1 MDTALQEESKDLIAR
16 ILQLRDSLDW
26 AGKQQRVLEIGSK
39 MSEPG
44 FWDNQEKAQATMN
57 EFKQLNAAIKP
68 VDELVQGAEDLGV
81 MIEFAEMGEDVGD
94 DATSLLVLLK
104 DQFVQAELQA
114 MLSGSQDGSN
124 AYVAIQSGEG
134 GTDAQDFAEMLM
146 RMYQRWAEVRGFA
159 TELIDSS
166 PAEEAGIHSATLVI
180 RGPFVFGLLKGETGN
195 HRLIRMSPFDSAHRR
210 QTSFAAVDVTP
221 ELDDSINIDIEWDN
235 PKVIR
240 EDICRASGAG
250 GQKVNKT
257 DSAIRLTHLPS
268 NAVVQCQNER
278 SQHQNRALA
287 RKMMIAK
294 LYQMEEDKRDAEISA
309 RRGQKSRI
317 GFGGETIRSYVLH
330 PESYCKDNRS
340 EYKTAH
346 PLAVLDGDLD
356 PWIESY
362 LRWAMEQSTFSVSG
376 K

>member
-1 MDTALQEESKDLIAR
+1 
-16 ILQLRDSLDW
+16 
-26 AGKQQRVLEIGSK
+26 
-39 MSEPG
+39 MSEPD
-44 FWDNQEKAQATMN
+44 FWNNQEKAQVTMN
-57 EFKQLNAAIKP
+57 EFKQINAAIKP
-68 VDELVQGAEDLGV
+68 IAELVKGAEDLGV
-81 MIEFAEMGEDVGD
+81 MVEFAEMGEDVGA
-94 DATSLLVLLK
+94 DAVTLVASLHE
-104 DQFVQAELQA
+104 QFAKAELQA
-114 MLSGSQDGSN
+114 MLSGPQDGN
-124 AYVAIQSGEG
+124 AAYVAVQSGEG
-134 GTDAQDFAEMLM
+134 GTDAQDFAEMLV
-146 RMYQRWAEVRGFA
+146 RMYQRWAENRGFA
-159 TELIDSS
+159 TELLDSS
-166 PAEEAGIHSATLVI
+166 PAEEAGIHSATLII
-180 RGPFVFGLLKGETGN
+180 RGPFIFGLLKGETGN

-221 ELDDSINIDIEWDN
+221 EVDDSINIDVEWDD
-235 PKVIR
+235 PKIIR

-257 DSAIRLTHLPS
+257 DSAIRLTHLPT

-294 LYQMEEDKRDAEISA
+294 LYQLEADKRDAEISA

-346 PLAVLDGDLD
+346 PLALLDGDLD
-356 PWIESY
+356 PWIEAY
-362 LRWAMEQSTFSVSG
+362 LRWALAQSNAT
-376 K
+376 

>member
-1 MDTALQEESKDLIAR
+1 M
-16 ILQLRDSLDW
+16 
-26 AGKQQRVLEIGSK
+26 GS
-39 MSEPG
+39 PG
-44 FWDNQEKAQATMN
+44 FWDHQEKAQVQVN
-57 EFKQLNAAIKP
+57 ELKTLNASLKP
-68 VDELVQGAEDLGV
+68 INELYSGSEDLAV
-81 MIEFAEMGEDVGD
+81 LVEFAEAEETPETIAEIQQTVER
-94 DATSLLVLLK
+94 LQQQYEEV
-104 DQFVQAELQA
+104 ELQA
-114 MLSGSQDGSN
+114 MLSAPEDANS
-124 AYVAIQSGEG
+124 AYVAVQSGEG
-134 GTDAQDFAEMLM
+134 GTDAQDFAEMLV
-146 RMYQRWAEVRGFA
+146 RMYQRWAEGRGFA
-159 TELIDSS
+159 TELLEAS

-180 RGPFVFGLLKGETGN
+180 RGPYVFGLLKGETGN

-221 ELDDSINIDIEWDN
+221 ELDDSITIDIEWDD
-235 PKVIR
+235 PKTIR

-257 DSAIRLTHLPS
+257 DSAIRLTHLPT

-287 RKMMIAK
+287 RKMLIAK
-294 LYQMEEDKRDAEISA
+294 LYQMEMDKREADSAA

-340 EYKTAH
+340 DYKTSH
-346 PLAVLDGDLD
+346 PQATLYGELD
-356 PWIESY
+356 PWIEAY
-362 LRWAMEQSTFSVSG
+362 LRWCLKVSQG

>member
-1 MDTALQEESKDLIAR
+1 MASA
-16 ILQLRDSLDW
+16 
-26 AGKQQRVLEIGSK
+26 
-39 MSEPG
+39 G
-44 FWDNQEKAQATMN
+44 FWDNQEKAQKQVN
-57 EFKQLNAAIKP
+57 ELKTLNSVLKP
-68 VDELVQGAEDLGV
+68 VNELFSGSEDLAV
-81 MIEFAEMGEDVGD
+81 LLEFAEAEDSPETIQEIQQTLERLEHDFEAV
-94 DATSLLVLLK
+94 
-104 DQFVQAELQA
+104 ELQA
-114 MLSGSQDGSN
+114 MMSAPEDASS
-124 AYVAIQSGEG
+124 AYVAVQSGEG
-134 GTDAQDFAEMLM
+134 GTDAQDFAEMLV
-146 RMYQRWAEVRGFA
+146 RMYQRWAERRGFA
-159 TELIDSS
+159 SELLDSS
-166 PAEEAGIHSATLVI
+166 PAEEAGIHSATLII
-180 RGPFVFGLLKGETGN
+180 RGPYVYGLLKGETGN
-195 HRLIRMSPFDSAHRR
+195 HRLIRMSPFDAAHRR

-221 ELDDSINIDIEWDN
+221 ELDESIDIEIEWDD

-257 DSAIRLTHLPS
+257 DSAIRLTHLPT

-294 LYQMEEDKRDAEISA
+294 LYQMEMDKREAETAA

-340 EYKTAH
+340 EHKTSH
-346 PLAVLDGDLD
+346 PEAALDGDLD
-356 PWIESY
+356 PWIDAY
-362 LRWAMEQSTFSVSG
+362 LRWCLSVSQG

>member
-1 MDTALQEESKDLIAR
+1 MG
-16 ILQLRDSLDW
+16 DS
-26 AGKQQRVLEIGSK
+26 
-39 MSEPG
+39 G
-44 FWDNQEKAQATMN
+44 FWDNQEKAQQQVN
-57 EFKQLNAAIKP
+57 ELKTLNAALKP
-68 VDELVQGAEDLGV
+68 INELVTGADDLGV
-81 MIEFAEMGEDVGD
+81 LLEFAEAD
-94 DATSLLVLLK
+94 DAPETIQEIQATVARLQQ
-104 DQFVQAELQA
+104 QFDEVELQA
-114 MLSGSQDGSN
+114 MLSAPKDASS
-124 AYVAIQSGEG
+124 AYVAVQSGEG
-134 GTDAQDFAEMLM
+134 GTDAQDFAEMLV
-146 RMYQRWAEVRGFA
+146 RMYQRWAERRGFSS
-159 TELIDSS
+159 ELLDSS
-166 PAEEAGIHSATLVI
+166 PAEEAGIHSATLLI
-180 RGPFVFGLLKGETGN
+180 KGPYVFGLLKGETGN
-195 HRLIRMSPFDSAHRR
+195 HRLIRMSPFDAAHRR

-221 ELDDSINIDIEWDN
+221 ELDDSITIEIEWDD

-257 DSAIRLTHLPS
+257 DSAIRLTHLPT

-294 LYQMEEDKRDAEISA
+294 LYQMETDKREAETAA

-340 EYKTAH
+340 DYKTSH
-346 PLAVLDGDLD
+346 PLDALDGNLD
-356 PWIESY
+356 PWIEAY
-362 LRWAMEQSTFSVSG
+362 LRWCLNVSQG

>member
-1 MDTALQEESKDLIAR
+1 MAS
-16 ILQLRDSLDW
+16 S
-26 AGKQQRVLEIGSK
+26 
-39 MSEPG
+39 G
-44 FWDNQEKAQATMN
+44 FWDSQEKAQAQVN
-57 EFKQLNAAIKP
+57 ELKTLNATLKP
-68 VDELVQGAEDLGV
+68 INELFTGSQDLGV
-81 MIEFAEMGEDVGD
+81 LLEFAEADETPEIIEEIKQTVER
-94 DATSLLVLLK
+94 LEQQYQEV
-104 DQFVQAELQA
+104 ELQA
-114 MLSGSQDGSN
+114 ILSAPEDANS
-124 AYVAIQSGEG
+124 AYISVQAGEG
-134 GTDAQDFAEMLM
+134 GTDAQDFAESLV
-146 RMYQRWAEVRGFA
+146 RMYQRWAERRGFSS
-159 TELIDSS
+159 ELLDSS
-166 PAEEAGIHSATLVI
+166 PAEEAGIHSATLII
-180 RGPFVFGLLKGETGN
+180 RGPYIYGLLKGETGN

-221 ELDDSINIDIEWDN
+221 ELDDSISIDIEWDD

-257 DSAIRLTHLPS
+257 DSAIRLTHLPT

-294 LYQMEEDKRDAEISA
+294 LYQMEMDKREAESAA

-340 EYKTAH
+340 EYKTSH
-346 PLAVLDGDLD
+346 PQAALDGDLD
-356 PWIESY
+356 PWIEAY
-362 LRWAMEQSTFSVSG
+362 LRWCLKVSQG

>member
-1 MDTALQEESKDLIAR
+1 M
-16 ILQLRDSLDW
+16 
-26 AGKQQRVLEIGSK
+26 GN
-39 MSEPG
+39 PG
-44 FWDNQEKAQATMN
+44 FWDHQEKAQAQVTELKTLNGTLKPIN
-57 EFKQLNAAIKP
+57 ELYS
-68 VDELVQGAEDLGV
+68 GSEDLAV
-81 MIEFAEMGEDVGD
+81 LIEFAEAD
-94 DATSLLVLLK
+94 DSPETTSEI
-104 DQFVQAELQA
+104 VQTVERLQVQYDAVELQA
-114 MLSGSQDGSN
+114 MLSAPEDANS
-124 AYVAIQSGEG
+124 AYVAVQAGEG
-134 GTDAQDFAEMLM
+134 GTDAQDFAEMLV
-146 RMYQRWAEVRGFA
+146 RMYQRWAERRGFA
-159 TELIDSS
+159 TELLDSS
-166 PAEEAGIHSATLVI
+166 PAEEAGIHSATLLI
-180 RGPFVFGLLKGETGN
+180 RGAYVYGLLKGETGN

-221 ELDDSINIDIEWDN
+221 EVDDSISIEIEWDD
-235 PKVIR
+235 PKTIR

-294 LYQMEEDKRDAEISA
+294 LYKMELDKREAESAA

-340 EYKTAH
+340 DYKTAH
-346 PLAVLDGDLD
+346 PLAALDGDLD
-356 PWIESY
+356 PWIEAY
-362 LRWAMEQSTFSVSG
+362 LRWCLRVSQG

>member
-1 MDTALQEESKDLIAR
+1 MAS
-16 ILQLRDSLDW
+16 
-26 AGKQQRVLEIGSK
+26 
-39 MSEPG
+39 PG
-44 FWDNQEKAQATMN
+44 FWDSQEKAQSQVN
-57 EFKQLNAAIKP
+57 ELKTLNATLKP
-68 VDELVQGAEDLGV
+68 INELYSGSEDLAV
-81 MIEFAEMGEDVGD
+81 LVEFAEAEETPEILEEIRQNVER
-94 DATSLLVLLK
+94 LEQQYEEV
-104 DQFVQAELQA
+104 ELQA
-114 MLSGSQDGSN
+114 ILPAPEDANS
-124 AYVAIQSGEG
+124 AYVSVQAGEG
-134 GTDAQDFAEMLM
+134 GTDAQDFAEMLV
-146 RMYQRWAEVRGFA
+146 RMYQRWAERRGFA
-159 TELIDSS
+159 TELLDSS
-166 PAEEAGIHSATLVI
+166 PAEEAGIHSATLII
-180 RGPFVFGLLKGETGN
+180 RGPYIYGLLKGETGN

-221 ELDDSINIDIEWDN
+221 ELDDSISIDIEWDD
-235 PKVIR
+235 PKIIR

-257 DSAIRLTHLPS
+257 DSAIRLTHLPT

-294 LYQMEEDKRDAEISA
+294 LYQMEMDKREAETAA

-340 EYKTAH
+340 EHKTSH
-346 PLAVLDGDLD
+346 PQAALDGELD
-356 PWIESY
+356 PWIEAY
-362 LRWAMEQSTFSVSG
+362 LRWCLKVSQG

>member
-1 MDTALQEESKDLIAR
+1 MNASSICGGLFDCDSKNRRIA
-16 ILQLRDSLDW
+16 
-26 AGKQQRVLEIGSK
+26 EINDAMGQ
-39 MSEPG
+39 PG
-44 FWDNQEKAQATMN
+44 FWDNQDKAQAQVN
-57 EFKQLNAAIKP
+57 ELKTLNGVLKP
-68 VDELVQGAEDLGV
+68 INELFSGSEDLAV
-81 MIEFAEMGEDVGD
+81 LLEFAEAEESPETIAEIQQTVDR
-94 DATSLLVLLK
+94 LK
-104 DQFVQAELQA
+104 QQFDEVELQA
-114 MLSGSQDGSN
+114 MLSAPEDGNS
-124 AYVAIQSGEG
+124 AYVAIQAGEG

-146 RMYQRWAEVRGFA
+146 RMYQRWAERRGFDA
-159 TELIDSS
+159 EILDTS
-166 PAEEAGIHSATLVI
+166 PAEEAGIHSATILI
-180 RGPFVFGLLKGETGN
+180 RGSYVFGLLKGETGI

-221 ELDDSINIDIEWDN
+221 ELDDNISIEIEWDD
-235 PKVIR
+235 PKTIR

-268 NAVVQCQNER
+268 NTVVQCQNER

-294 LYQMEEDKRDAEISA
+294 LYQIEMDKREAENAA
-309 RRGQKSRI
+309 RRGEKSRI

-340 EYKTAH
+340 EYKTSH
-346 PLAVLDGDLD
+346 PQATLDGDLD
-356 PWIESY
+356 PWIEAY
-362 LRWAMEQSTFSVSG
+362 MRWCLEMKEG

>member
-1 MDTALQEESKDLIAR
+1 M
-16 ILQLRDSLDW
+16 
-26 AGKQQRVLEIGSK
+26 GS
-39 MSEPG
+39 PG
-44 FWDNQEKAQATMN
+44 FWDNQEKAQKQVN
-57 EFKQLNAAIKP
+57 ELKTLNGSLKP
-68 VDELVQGAEDLGV
+68 INDLYSGSQDLAV
-81 MIEFAEMGEDVGD
+81 LLEFAEAEDSPETIAEIKETVER
-94 DATSLLVLLK
+94 LEH
-104 DQFVQAELQA
+104 QYEEAELQA
-114 MLSGSQDGSN
+114 MLSAPEDASS
-124 AYVAIQSGEG
+124 AYVAVQSGEG
-134 GTDAQDFAEMLM
+134 GTDAQDFAEMLV
-146 RMYQRWAEVRGFA
+146 RMYQRWAERRGFA
-159 TELIDSS
+159 TELLEAS

-180 RGPFVFGLLKGETGN
+180 RGPYVFGLLKGETGN
-195 HRLIRMSPFDSAHRR
+195 HRLIRMSPFDAAHRR

-221 ELDDSINIDIEWDN
+221 ELDDSINIDIEWDD
-235 PKVIR
+235 PKIIR

-257 DSAIRLTHLPS
+257 DSAIRLTHLPT

-294 LYQMEEDKRDAEISA
+294 LYQMEMDKREAETAA

-340 EYKTAH
+340 EYKTSH
-346 PLAVLDGDLD
+346 PLAALDGDLD
-356 PWIESY
+356 PWIDAY
-362 LRWAMEQSTFSVSG
+362 LRWCLGVSQG

>member
-1 MDTALQEESKDLIAR
+1 MAVS
-16 ILQLRDSLDW
+16 
-26 AGKQQRVLEIGSK
+26 
-39 MSEPG
+39 G
-44 FWDNQEKAQATMN
+44 FWDNPEKAQATMN
-57 EFKQLNAAIKP
+57 EFKTINAAIKP
-68 VDELVQGAEDLGV
+68 IAELVKGADDLGV
-81 MIEFAEMGEDVGD
+81 MVEFAEMGEDVGD
-94 DATSLLVLLK
+94 DAAALVATLN
-104 DQFVQAELQA
+104 DQFAKAELQA
-114 MLSGSQDGSN
+114 MLSGPQDGN
-124 AYVAIQSGEG
+124 AAYVAIQSGEG

-159 TELIDSS
+159 VELLDSS
-166 PAEEAGIHSATLVI
+166 PAEEAGIHSATLII
-180 RGPFVFGLLKGETGN
+180 RGPYVFGLLKGETGN

-221 ELDDSINIDIEWDN
+221 ELDDSINIDIEWDD
-235 PKVIR
+235 PKIIR

-257 DSAIRLTHLPS
+257 DSAIRLTHLPT

-287 RKMMIAK
+287 RKMLIAK
-294 LYQMEEDKRDAEISA
+294 LYQMEEDKRDADIAA

-330 PESYCKDNRS
+330 PESYCKDNRT

-346 PLAVLDGDLD
+346 PAAVLDGDLD
-356 PWIESY
+356 PWIEAY
-362 LRWAMEQSTFSVSG
+362 LRWALAQSKS
-376 K
+376 

>member
-1 MDTALQEESKDLIAR
+1 M
-16 ILQLRDSLDW
+16 
-26 AGKQQRVLEIGSK
+26 GGS
-39 MSEPG
+39 G
-44 FWDNQEKAQATMN
+44 FWDNQEKAQQQVN
-57 EFKQLNAAIKP
+57 ELKTLNAALKP
-68 VDELVQGAEDLGV
+68 INELVTGADDLGV
-81 MIEFAEMGEDVGD
+81 LLEFAEAD
-94 DATSLLVLLK
+94 DAPETIQEIQQTVARLQQ
-104 DQFVQAELQA
+104 QFDEVELQA
-114 MLSGSQDGSN
+114 MLSAPEDASS
-124 AYVAIQSGEG
+124 AYVAVQSGEG
-134 GTDAQDFAEMLM
+134 GTDAQDFAEMLV
-146 RMYQRWAEVRGFA
+146 RMYQRWAERRGFSS
-159 TELIDSS
+159 ELLDSS
-166 PAEEAGIHSATLVI
+166 PAEEAGIHSATLLI
-180 RGPFVFGLLKGETGN
+180 KGPFVFGLLKGETGN
-195 HRLIRMSPFDSAHRR
+195 HRLIRMSPFDAAHRR

-221 ELDDSINIDIEWDN
+221 ELDDSISIEIEWDD

-257 DSAIRLTHLPS
+257 DSAIRLTHLPT

-294 LYQMEEDKRDAEISA
+294 LYQMEMDKREAETAA

-340 EYKTAH
+340 DYKTSH
-346 PLAVLDGDLD
+346 PLDALDGNLD
-356 PWIESY
+356 PWIEAY
-362 LRWAMEQSTFSVSG
+362 LRWCLNVSQG

>member
-1 MDTALQEESKDLIAR
+1 MDNDLKDDCQNLIER
-16 ILQLRDSLDW
+16 ILHLRGSLDCDSKNRRI
-26 AGKQQRVLEIGSK
+26 AEINDAMGQ
-39 MSEPG
+39 PG
-44 FWDNQEKAQATMN
+44 FWDNQDKAQAQVN
-57 EFKQLNAAIKP
+57 ELKTLNGVLKP
-68 VDELVQGAEDLGV
+68 INELFSGSEDLAV
-81 MIEFAEMGEDVGD
+81 LLEFAEADESPETIAEIQQTVDR
-94 DATSLLVLLK
+94 LK
-104 DQFVQAELQA
+104 QQFDEVELQA
-114 MLSGSQDGSN
+114 MLSAPEDGNS
-124 AYVAIQSGEG
+124 AYVAIQAGEG

-146 RMYQRWAEVRGFA
+146 RMYQRWAERRGFDA
-159 TELIDSS
+159 EILDTS
-166 PAEEAGIHSATLVI
+166 PAEEAGIHSATILI
-180 RGPFVFGLLKGETGN
+180 RGSYVFGLLKGETGI

-221 ELDDSINIDIEWDN
+221 ELDDNISIEIEWDD
-235 PKVIR
+235 PKTIR

-268 NAVVQCQNER
+268 NTVVQCQNER

-294 LYQMEEDKRDAEISA
+294 LYQIEMDKREAENAA
-309 RRGQKSRI
+309 RRGEKSRI

-340 EYKTAH
+340 EYKTSH
-346 PLAVLDGDLD
+346 PQATLDGDLD
-356 PWIESY
+356 PWIEAY
-362 LRWAMEQSTFSVSG
+362 MRWCLTMKEG

>member
-1 MDTALQEESKDLIAR
+1 MGGA
-16 ILQLRDSLDW
+16 
-26 AGKQQRVLEIGSK
+26 
-39 MSEPG
+39 G
-44 FWDNQEKAQATMN
+44 FWDNQEKAQQQVN
-57 EFKQLNAAIKP
+57 ELKTLNAALKP
-68 VDELVQGAEDLGV
+68 INELVSGADDLGV
-81 MIEFAEMGEDVGD
+81 LLEFAEAEDAPETIQEIQQTV
-94 DATSLLVLLK
+94 ARLQQ
-104 DQFVQAELQA
+104 QFDEVELQA
-114 MLSGSQDGSN
+114 MLSAPEDASS
-124 AYVAIQSGEG
+124 AYVAVQSGEG
-134 GTDAQDFAEMLM
+134 GTDAQDFAEMLV
-146 RMYQRWAEVRGFA
+146 RMYQRWAERRGFSS
-159 TELIDSS
+159 ELLDSS
-166 PAEEAGIHSATLVI
+166 PAEEAGIHSATLLI
-180 RGPFVFGLLKGETGN
+180 RGPYVFGLLKGETGN
-195 HRLIRMSPFDSAHRR
+195 HRLIRMSPFDAAHRR

-221 ELDDSINIDIEWDN
+221 ELDDSISIEIEWDD

-257 DSAIRLTHLPS
+257 DSAIRLTHLPT

-294 LYQMEEDKRDAEISA
+294 LYQMEMDKREAETAA

-340 EYKTAH
+340 EYKTSH
-346 PLAVLDGDLD
+346 PLDALDGNLD
-356 PWIESY
+356 PWIEAY
-362 LRWAMEQSTFSVSG
+362 LRWCMSVSQG